1 MRKGDKMSNKP
12 FKTVSFTLGQIR
24 EMAEFLT
31 ELEKQGAC
39 WIARATMDGWDIEIT
54 GY

>member
-1 MRKGDKMSNKP
+1 MSNQRS
-12 FKTVSFTLGQIR
+12 KTVRFSLGQIK

-31 ELEKQGAC
+31 ELERQGAC
-39 WIARATMDGWDIEIT
+39 WISIATMDGWDIEIT